1 MCVYGHKY
9 THTHKNA
16 FQFLMK
22 MTCFGVAP
30 DFYSDLE
37 KGFFSLKTYNK
48 RSTWPKCIVTRN
60 KDSESGTSFI
70 TCD

>member
-37 KGFFSLKTYNK
+37 KGFFL
-48 RSTWPKCIVTRN
+48 
-60 KDSESGTSFI
+60 
-70 TCD
+70 